1 VQEALRKGF
10 AGTKPADVVPIV
22 SAASLG
28 FLALLVRS
36 VQEQAEQTF
45 SAPQPD
51 PVQPEPSPLEGV
63 LFMVYCF
70 AHWHADPRR

>member
-28 FLALLVRS
+28 LVRS

-45 SAPQPD
+45 SAP
-51 PVQPEPSPLEGV
+51 
-63 LFMVYCF
+63 
-70 AHWHADPRR
+70 